1 MTDSDNKEELRI
13 LRQRVDYLEHINQQ
27 YISTLDTL
35 NSLGDIHGNV
45 KQKRSPQHVFSST
58 RQYICRLV
66 RFDLTAFLMVNEE
79 NNSFEID
86 DCMPLNAE
94 QELQGLIDE
103 LIDRGEFGWALN
115 QNRICEP
122 QLRLNGR
129 RVLLHVL
136 ASRTRIRGMF
146 IGVLNETETVPSAM
160 TLGLISAILYNSAY
174 ALESSALYK
183 MVLAHNEKLETEVV
197 ARTQELNQAQQAL
210 KKSNEELEERVRM
223 RTAELSSANKKL
235 VAEIERRKKI
245 EDSLRESEEELIVA
259 RQLAEGANHAKSDFL
274 SKMSHELR
282 TPLNAIL
289 GFSQVMEL
297 DEPLMKS
304 PNGAY
309 VGEIRIAGEH
319 LLNLINEV
327 LDLAKIEAGKID
339 INMEN
344 INLGEVLRECYALI
358 NPIAKKKNIKLY
370 ALPEHID
377 SIFIYVDRTLIKQI
391 FINLLSNAVKYN
403 VEGGHVELRAEKI
416 DSKIEISVSDS
427 GLGIKEDKIQYMFQ
441 PFNRLGADVSNI
453 EGTGMGMVITKH
465 LILLMDGE
473 ITFNSKFGEGTEFFI
488 RFNPGFASFSPAQNK
503 VSNSNAHEIVSAI
516 NKFTVLYIED
526 NAPNIRLVESI
537 LAKWPQITLKSAVS
551 AEEGIKLAV
560 SERPDIIIMDINLPQ
575 MDGYEA
581 VKVLKEKLETSSI
594 PVIALSANAMPK
606 SVKEGVEAGFER
618 YLTKPLKVVEFL
630 KLLGKL
636 TNQSLLE

>member
-1 MTDSDNKEELRI
+1 MTDSDNSEELT
-13 LRQRVDYLEHINQQ
+13 LLKKRVEYLEHINQQ

-45 KQKRSPQHVFSST
+45 KQKRSPQHIFSST
-58 RQYICRLV
+58 RQYICRLSQ
-66 RFDLTAFLMVNEE
+66 FDLTAFLMVNED

-86 DCMPLNAE
+86 DCVPLNS
-94 QELQGLIDE
+94 QSELQGLIDE

-122 QLRLNGR
+122 QLRLNGG

-146 IGVLNETETVPSAM
+146 VGVLNEAEQVPSAM

-174 ALESSALYK
+174 ALESSTLYK
-183 MVLAHNEKLETEVV
+183 IVLEHNEKLESEVIV
-197 ARTQELNQAQQAL
+197 RTQELNQAQQAL
-210 KKSNEELEERVRM
+210 KKSNEELEERVKI
-223 RTAELSSANKKL
+223 RTTELSSANKKL
-235 VAEIERRKKI
+235 IAEIERRKQI
-245 EDSLRESEEELIVA
+245 ENSLRDSEEELIIA
-259 RQLAEGANHAKSDFL
+259 RQLAESANHAKSDFL

-297 DEPLMKS
+297 DEQLMKG
-304 PNGAY
+304 PNSGY
-309 VGEIRIAGEH
+309 VGEIRTAGEH
-319 LLNLINEV
+319 LLSLINEV
-327 LDLAKIEAGKID
+327 LDLAKIEAGMVD
-339 INMEN
+339 MNMEN

-358 NPIAKKKNIKLY
+358 NPMAKKKNIKL
-370 ALPEHID
+370 LPVSESMD
-377 SIFIYVDRTLIKQI
+377 SMFLYVDRTLIKQV

-403 VEGGHVELRAEKI
+403 VDGGQVELFAVNKEN
-416 DSKIEISVSDS
+416 KIEITVSDT
-427 GLGIKEDKIQYMFQ
+427 GLGIKEDKKQYMFQ
-441 PFNRLGADVSNI
+441 PFNRLGVDATNI
-453 EGTGMGMVITKH
+453 EGSGMGMVITKH
-465 LILLMDGE
+465 LVLLMDGE
-473 ITFNSKFGEGTEFFI
+473 ITFSSEFGKGTEFYI
-488 RFNPGFASFSPAQNK
+488 RFNPGFATFSPAENK
-503 VSNSNAHEIVSAI
+503 TNEAYEIVSEI
-516 NKFTVLYIED
+516 GGFTVLYIED
-526 NAPNIRLVESI
+526 NLPNIRLVESI
-537 LAKWPQITLKSAVS
+537 LSKWPQINIKSAGS
-551 AEEGIKLAV
+551 AEQGIELAISV
-560 SERPDIIIMDINLPQ
+560 KPDIIIMDINLPQ

-581 VKVLKEKLETSSI
+581 IKILKEREDTSTI
-594 PVIALSANAMPK
+594 PVIALSANAMPA

>member
-1 MTDSDNKEELRI
+1 MAASENKEELRI

-86 DCMPLNAE
+86 DCVPLNA
-94 QELQGLIDE
+94 QPELQVLVDE

-183 MVLAHNEKLETEVV
+183 MVLVHNEKLESEVV

-210 KKSNEELEERVRM
+210 KQSNEELEERVKV

-235 VAEIERRKKI
+235 VGEIERRKKI
-245 EDSLRESEEELIVA
+245 EDSLRESEEELIAA
-259 RQLAEGANHAKSDFL
+259 RQIAESANHAKSDFL

-297 DEPLMKS
+297 DDLLMKS

-309 VGEIRIAGEH
+309 VDEIRIAGEH
-319 LLNLINEV
+319 LLTLINEV
-327 LDLAKIEAGKID
+327 LDLAKIEAGIID
-339 INMEN
+339 VNMEN
-344 INLGEVLRECYALI
+344 INLGDVLRECYALI
-358 NPIAKKKNIKLY
+358 NPMAKKKNVKLQ
-370 ALPEHID
+370 ALPDYID
-377 SIFIYVDRTLIKQI
+377 SMFIYADRTLIKQV

-403 VEGGHVELRAEKI
+403 IDNGHIKVEAARE
-416 DSKIEISVSDS
+416 DNQIEITVSDT
-427 GLGIKEDKIQYMFQ
+427 GQGIKEDKVQYMFQ

-465 LILLMDGE
+465 LVLLMDGD
-473 ITFNSKFGEGTEFFI
+473 ITFNSTYGEGTEFFI
-488 RFNPGFASFSPAQNK
+488 RFNPGFASFSTVQNN
-503 VSNSNAHEIVSAI
+503 VADAHEIVGAI
-516 NKFTVLYIED
+516 HEFTVLYIED

-537 LAKWPQITLKSAVS
+537 LAKWPEITLKSAAS
-551 AEEGIKLAV
+551 AEEGIELAIKI
-560 SERPDIIIMDINLPQ
+560 RPDIIIMDINLPQ
-575 MDGYEA
+575 MDGYDA
-581 VKVLKEKLETSSI
+581 VKILKENTDTSAI

-606 SVKEGVEAGFER
+606 SVKEGVAAGFER

-636 TNQSLLE
+636 TNQSLLK